1 MQVNIPQ
8 IESQGVTLDALASR
22 SSFQRLLIFFHIYH
36 HFSSVFSLKTQEKLL
51 SSAAPWQTRLLLTWT
66 EFPVKSAIGP
76 GNVKPATTEDKIPMS
91 GISPLHIPSC
101 HLSVDQ
107 FSLFSCPSCNILSA
121 VCCKQPVRAFFS
133 CVIRSH
139 CFPV

>member
-1 MQVNIPQ
+1 M
-8 IESQGVTLDALASR
+8 LLASR
-22 SSFQRLLIFFHIYH
+22 PSFQRLLIFFHIYH

-66 EFPVKSAIGP
+66 GFPVKSAIASLASH

-101 HLSVDQ
+101 HLSV
-107 FSLFSCPSCNILSA
+107 A
-121 VCCKQPVRAFFS
+121 
-133 CVIRSH
+133 
-139 CFPV
+139 